1 MEVTMPREILE
12 MILESARKL
21 HPKETILLLRGKAK
35 KNVISISELLIPPLA
50 TYGRGFSAFPAYMLP
65 MDFSIIGTAHSHPS
79 GSLKPSVED
88 QNHSIG
94 KIIVIVAFPYQ
105 GKESVAV
112 YNREGEKIS
121 LEVT

>member
-1 MEVTMPREILE
+1 
-12 MILESARKL
+12 
-21 HPKETILLLRGKAK
+21 
-35 KNVISISELLIPPLA
+35 
-50 TYGRGFSAFPAYMLP
+50 